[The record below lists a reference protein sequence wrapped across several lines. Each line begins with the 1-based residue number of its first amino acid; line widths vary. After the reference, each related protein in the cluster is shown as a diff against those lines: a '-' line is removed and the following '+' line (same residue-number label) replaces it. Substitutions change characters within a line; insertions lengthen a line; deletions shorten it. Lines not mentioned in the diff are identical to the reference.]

1 MRNITTVVNHPVI
14 KKTIR
19 LSVFTLLLSVVFF
32 SCRKEEQITTDS
44 SAKLTFSTDT
54 VWFDT
59 VFVQSGTNQPL
70 SVTKRLWVYNPNAD
84 AVKVNIALKGNQYGV
99 YKLNIDGQPSNTV
112 SGKVI
117 RGKDSL
123 IIFVQMYVDANGLN
137 DPTKPFIVADE
148 IDFTTNGNAQVVN
161 IAGYARKANYL
172 RNAVLDCSS
181 NSLHWTQ
188 GIPYVI
194 YDSILVPS
202 GCTLTIDAGTHIYSH
217 VKSCILVSGTLIVN
231 GTTENPVIF
240 EGDRLEPDY
249 ATIPGQWIGIRFLTN
264 SKDNVIKNGVIK
276 NGFIGVEVDSF
287 SNNQNP
293 KLLLQQSI
301 IENMTAYG
309 LAGFSADI
317 VAINNLITNCGNY
330 SFIGALGGNYHL
342 YHNTIATFGNT
353 FNRTTRTF
361 ILDNSPYTDAS
372 GNNIIAAFPLNF
384 DLKNNIIYGSQEDE
398 ILLNTNS
405 SGGNT
410 NGKGYFQNCILKTL
424 DYAGSNSLGNTT
436 FNNIIN
442 KDPKF
447 NDYTKNDLDISTS
460 SPAKG
465 KGIYL
470 NTSIDLKGRS
480 RNLSAP
486 TIGCYE

>member
-1 MRNITTVVNHPVI
+1 MIQ
-14 KKTIR
+14 KTIR
-19 LSVFTLLLSVVFF
+19 LSIFTLFLSVTIF
-32 SCRKEEQITTDS
+32 SCRKEDQITTDS
-44 SAKLTFSTDT
+44 SAKLSFSADT

-59 VFVQSGTNQPL
+59 VFSKSGNNQPL
-70 SVTKRLWVYNPNAD
+70 SVTKRLWVFNPNAD
-84 AVKVNIALKGNQYGV
+84 AVKVNIILKGNQYGS
-99 YKLNIDGQPSNTV
+99 YKLNIDGQPSNAV

-117 RGKDSL
+117 RGKDSI
-123 IIFVQMYVDANGLN
+123 IIFIQMYIDSNGTN
-137 DPTKPFIVADE
+137 DPTKPFIVFDE
-148 IDFTTNGNAQVVN
+148 IDFNTNGNLQVVN

-172 RNAVLDCSS
+172 RNAVLDCAT
-181 NSLHWTQ
+181 NSMHWSQ
-188 GIPYVI
+188 GVPYVI
-194 YDSILVPS
+194 YDSILIPR

-217 VKSCILVSGTLIVN
+217 TKSCILVAGTLIVN

-249 ATIPGQWIGIRFLTN
+249 TNIPGQWIGIRFLVE
-264 SKDNVIKNGVIK
+264 SRDNQIKNAVIK

-293 KLLLQQSI
+293 KLLLQQSV

-309 LAGFSADI
+309 LAGFSTDLT
-317 VAINNLITNCGNY
+317 AINNLISNCGNY
-330 SFIGALGGNYHL
+330 SFIGALGGNYHM
-342 YHNTIATFGNT
+342 YHNTIATFANVFT
-353 FNRTTRTF
+353 RTTRTF

-384 DLKNNIIYGSQEDE
+384 DLKNNIIYGSQDDE
-398 ILLNTNS
+398 LLLNTNAT
-405 SGGNT
+405 GGNT
-410 NGKGYFQNCILKTL
+410 NGVGYIQNCLIKTL
-424 DYAGSNSLGNTT
+424 DYAGTNSLGNST

-447 NDYTKNDLDISTS
+447 TNYSKNDLTLINE

-465 KGIYL
+465 KGL
-470 NTSIDLKGRS
+470 NVNVSVDLKGNP
-480 RNLSAP
+480 RNSSTP